1 MKRFVLWTGGLDLLM
16 GLAAV
21 ISTLFA
27 TPNASFHL
35 VFVIGGFLMF
45 CGAVLMWA
53 SRDLKNRGPVV
64 FWQGLVRLMAVGINL
79 YALRVGVG
87 DSSLYAATVMD
98 SIIGPI
104 YLIGITRLLGIPLHK
119 VFLGRTS

>member
-16 GLAAV
+16 GLAALV
-21 ISTLFA
+21 STLTA
-27 TPNASFHL
+27 GPTAAFHL
-35 VFVIGGFLMF
+35 IFVIGAFLMF

-53 SRDLKNRGPVV
+53 SQDLKHRGPVV